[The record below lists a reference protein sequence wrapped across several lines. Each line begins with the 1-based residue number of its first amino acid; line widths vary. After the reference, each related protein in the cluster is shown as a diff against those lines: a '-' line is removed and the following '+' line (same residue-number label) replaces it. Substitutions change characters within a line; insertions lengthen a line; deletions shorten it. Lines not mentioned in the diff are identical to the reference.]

1 MSYNIAY
8 DYVINNDMLF
18 ENMNTS
24 RKIII
29 VKELQY
35 TKYNTKYFSFK
46 TSKGVIWMHNRC
58 MLHKNNLIILKLLA
72 EECNLDIT
80 SMKKDEIIDH
90 LNNYIIFLE

>member
-1 MSYNIAY
+1 MSYKSVYN
-8 DYVINNDMLF
+8 YVKNNNMIF
-18 ENMNTS
+18 ENMHTI

-46 TSKGVIWMHNRC
+46 TSEGAIWMNNRC